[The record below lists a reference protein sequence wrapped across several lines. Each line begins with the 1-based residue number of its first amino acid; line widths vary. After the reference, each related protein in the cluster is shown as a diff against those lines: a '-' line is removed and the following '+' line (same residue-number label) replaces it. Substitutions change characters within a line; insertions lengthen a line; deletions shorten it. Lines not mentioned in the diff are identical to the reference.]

1 MAIIN
6 DIHSIIVSA
15 NTPNLT
21 AHTYTEVYG
30 GSAGCTA
37 VINGVTVNVGSQSTI
52 RIKVRT
58 ISGGTGCY
66 LLGENQDVFQ
76 GSTGLGGIY

>member
-1 MAIIN
+1 MANIS

-21 AHTYTEVYG
+21 AHTYNEIFG
-30 GSAGCTA
+30 GSAGCTM
-37 VINGVTVNVGSQSTI
+37 VLNGTVVNVGATSNL
-52 RIKVRT
+52 KVWVRT

-66 LLGENQDVFQ
+66 LLGENQNVLQ
-76 GSTGLGGIY
+76 GSSSPV

>member
-1 MAIIN
+1 MANIS

-21 AHTYTEVYG
+21 AHTYNEIFG
-30 GSAGCTA
+30 GSAGCTMTL
-37 VINGVTVNVGSQSTI
+37 NGTVVNVGATSNL
-52 RIKVRT
+52 KVWVRT

-66 LLGENQDVFQ
+66 LLGENQNVLQ
-76 GSTGLGGIY
+76 GSTSPV